1 MKKPQPSAKGFSR
14 AFAIGLAALVCTLA
28 GPSALAQIVPPAVLR
43 QNDTVQRQL
52 EDRLREEQDRA
63 RNAVPARPG
72 TELEVEAPRITV
84 PDLGGCRDIQR
95 IAIDGATQLP
105 ATLRQ
110 QIDTDYAG
118 QCLDSKKLE
127 NILAL
132 ITKSYID
139 QGLITSRA
147 YLPAQDLRTGTL
159 TIRVVEG
166 RIEKYELDATRP
178 GGVSLS
184 GAFPAALGDLLNLRD
199 LEQGTD
205 QLNRLASNSAT
216 LDIRPGQQPGE
227 SIVVVRN
234 PSRSPAR
241 LFLSADNLGTPA
253 TGRDS
258 LTGTLSLGSL
268 LGLNELIAITQRNSV
283 PHDADHRSK
292 ATALL
297 FSVPWG
303 YWNFGADL
311 SRTSY
316 GNRITQASGNTL
328 LAEGRTDTIGL
339 TVDRVLFRNAGS
351 RLNASA
357 RIGTQD
363 TTSYVG
369 GELLGVASRKLAIS
383 DVSVSGF
390 VALGGGVLNGRLA
403 WAHGLKGLGAL
414 HDPAD
419 LARDQPH
426 AQFDK
431 LNVELGFDRRF
442 KLAET
447 TFAWSSQFS
456 AQKAFDTLYG
466 SQQFLIGGPGSVRG
480 SLVNTLSGDNGLLWR
495 NELALPFS
503 QQVGG
508 VPVVGRGYIG
518 LDAGRVSNRAA
529 GVPSGSMSGA
539 TVGVSVQAAGA
550 SVDLFVSR
558 AIRLPTGM
566 RRESTQV
573 GLRLSYS
580 L

>member
-1 MKKPQPSAKGFSR
+1 MKKSQPSVPGFAR
-14 AFAIGLAALVCTLA
+14 ASATALAALLCTLA
-28 GPSALAQIVPPAVLR
+28 ATHGFAQVVPPAVLR
-43 QNDTVQRQL
+43 QNDAAQRQL

-72 TELEVEAPRITV
+72 AEPQVEVPRITV
-84 PDLGGCRDIQR
+84 PDLGGCRDIR
-95 IAIDGATQLP
+95 HIAIEGATQLP
-105 ATLRQ
+105 AALRQ

-118 QCLDSKKLE
+118 QCLDAKKLE

-132 ITKSYID
+132 VTKSYID
-139 QGLITSRA
+139 RGFITSRV

-166 RIEKYELDATRP
+166 RIAQYELDATRP
-178 GGVSLS
+178 GGVSVA
-184 GAFPAALGDLLNLRD
+184 GAFPAAPGALLNLRD

-234 PSRSPAR
+234 ASRTPAR
-241 LFLSADNLGTPA
+241 LLLSADNLGTPA
-253 TGRDS
+253 TGRTS
-258 LTGTLSLGSL
+258 LSGTLSLDSV
-268 LGLNELIAITQRNSV
+268 LGRNELIAITQRNSV
-283 PHDADHRSK
+283 PHDADHRSR

-297 FSVPWG
+297 LSVPWG

-316 GNRITQASGNTL
+316 GNRIAQASGNTL
-328 LAEGRTDTIGL
+328 LVEGRTDTVGL
-339 TVDRVLFRNAGS
+339 SVDRVLFRDAGS

-383 DVSVSGF
+383 ELSLSGF
-390 VALGGGVLNGRLA
+390 VALGGGVLNGRLG

-414 HDPAD
+414 HDPAG

-431 LNVELGFDRRF
+431 LNFDLGFDRRF
-442 KLAET
+442 KWADT

-456 AQKAFDTLYG
+456 GQRAFDTLYG

-495 NELALPFS
+495 NELGLPFA
-503 QQVGG
+503 QNLGD

-518 LDAGRVSNRAA
+518 LDVGRVSNRAA

>member
-1 MKKPQPSAKGFSR
+1 MKKPQPSATGFPR
-14 AFAIGLAALVCTLA
+14 ASAIGLAALVCTLTA
-28 GPSALAQIVPPAVLR
+28 PAALAQGVPPAVLR

-63 RNAVPARPG
+63 RNAVPARPN
-72 TELEVEAPRITV
+72 TEPQTEAPRTTV

-95 IAIDGATQLP
+95 IAIEGATQLP
-105 ATLRQ
+105 AALRQ
-110 QIDTDYAG
+110 QIDTDHAG

-184 GAFPAALGDLLNLRD
+184 GAFPAAPGELLNLRD

-205 QLNRLASNSAT
+205 QLNRLGSNSAT
-216 LDIRPGQQPGE
+216 LDVRPGQQPGE
-227 SIVVVRN
+227 SVVVVRN
-234 PSRSPAR
+234 PSRLPAR

-258 LTGTLSLGSL
+258 LTGTLSLDSL

-283 PHDADHRSK
+283 PHDADHRSR

-297 FSVPWG
+297 LSVPWG
-303 YWNFGADL
+303 YWNVGADL

-328 LAEGRTDTIGL
+328 LAEGRTDTVGL
-339 TVDRVLFRNAGS
+339 TVDRVLLRNAGS
-351 RLNASA
+351 RLSASA

-369 GELLGVASRKLAIS
+369 GELLGVASRKLAMS
-383 DVSVSGF
+383 DLSLSGF

-414 HDPAD
+414 HDPAG

-431 LNVELGFDRRF
+431 LNVDLGFDRRF
-442 KLAET
+442 KLADT

-456 AQKAFDTLYG
+456 AQRAFDTLYG

-480 SLVNTLSGDNGLLWR
+480 SLVNTLSGDNGVLWR
-495 NELALPFS
+495 NELGVPFA
-503 QQVGG
+503 QKVGD

-518 LDAGRVSNRAA
+518 LDVGRVSNRAA

-539 TVGVSVQAAGA
+539 TVGVSLQAAGA